1 MKRTKKKAPKK
12 KSKAKARDKM
22 VYGAPRPIEELIDRG
37 NEDLADA
44 WDKLRGFENSLGEQ
58 RIYTSE
64 KAIMFARRICH
75 AFVRPKK
82 SYLELCF
89 FLSSPVKSTDVK
101 VQERSKVK
109 YAHTFRLIHPDQVEE
124 PLTDWLR
131 EAFELSE

>member
-1 MKRTKKKAPKK
+1 MKRTKKKAVKK
-12 KSKAKARDKM
+12 KS
-22 VYGAPRPIEELIDRG
+22 VYGTPRPIEELIDRD
-37 NEDLADA
+37 NEDFADA
-44 WDKLRGFENSLGEQ
+44 WAKLREFEESLGEQ

-89 FLSSPVKSTDVK
+89 FLNRPVKSADLK

-109 YAHTFRLIHPDQVEE
+109 YAHTFRLVHPDQVEE

-131 EAFELSE
+131 QAFELSD

>member
-1 MKRTKKKAPKK
+1 MKRTKKKAVKK
-12 KSKAKARDKM
+12 KS
-22 VYGAPRPIEELIDRG
+22 VYGRPRPIEELIDRD
-37 NEDLADA
+37 NEDFADA
-44 WDKLRGFENSLGEQ
+44 WAKLREFEESLGEQ

-89 FLSSPVKSTDVK
+89 FLNHPVKSADLK

-109 YAHTFRLIHPDQVEE
+109 YAHTFRLVHPDQVEE

-131 EAFELSE
+131 QAFELSD

>member
-1 MKRTKKKAPKK
+1 M
-12 KSKAKARDKM
+12 
-22 VYGAPRPIEELIDRG
+22 
-37 NEDLADA
+37 
-44 WDKLRGFENSLGEQ
+44 GEQ

-89 FLSSPVKSTDVK
+89 FLNRPLKNADVK

-109 YAHTFRLIHPDQVEE
+109 YAHTFRLVHSDQVEE

-131 EAFELSE
+131 EAYELGI

>member
-1 MKRTKKKAPKK
+1 MKKVKKKTSKK
-12 KSKAKARDKM
+12 KRKGNDGF
-22 VYGAPRPIEELIDRG
+22 VYGAPRPIEELIDRE
-37 NEDLADA
+37 NEDFSDA
-44 WDKLRGFENSLGEQ
+44 WAKLKEFEEGLGEQ

-89 FLSSPVKSTDVK
+89 FLDRPLKTAEVK

-109 YAHTFRLIHPDQVEE
+109 YAHSFRLVHPDQIEE
-124 PLTDWLR
+124 PLTDWLK
-131 EAFELSE
+131 EAFELGR